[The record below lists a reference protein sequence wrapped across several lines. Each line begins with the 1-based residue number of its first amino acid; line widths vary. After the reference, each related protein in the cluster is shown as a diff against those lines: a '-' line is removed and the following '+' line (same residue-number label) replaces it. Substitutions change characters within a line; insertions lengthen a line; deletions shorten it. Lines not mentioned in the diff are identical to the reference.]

1 MTSVIDKYKN
11 FKCGYVTIIGKPNV
25 GKSTLM
31 NRILGEK
38 LSIVTSKAQ
47 TTRKNVLG
55 ILNNPG
61 KQIIFQDTPGMINPS
76 YKLQEIMMEYVGKAV
91 NDADIIIYIAEVS
104 HGNVPKMSTKT
115 FEKKKKP
122 VILLLNKID
131 LIKKNEL
138 LPIIEAYQKIYPWD
152 NIIPLSAL
160 EDDGVDSVL
169 NVLESLLPVHPPYY
183 PEDYLTDQP
192 EKFFVAEMIRE
203 KIFEQLSEEIPYSTH
218 VEIDQF
224 KEREKG
230 KFFIQATIFVERR
243 SQKKIVIGKSGS
255 MIKSIGQSARVD
267 IEKFVDQEIYLELFV
282 KIFENWRKKEGKLK
296 TLGFRRK

>member
-203 KIFEQLSEEIPYSTH
+203 KIFEQLSEKIPYSTH